1 MSITE
6 LIPEGVAEAPGAQD
20 EQLPPGMKRC
30 TRCRLPKLLTEFYKG
45 RARKN
50 AKPGDPVPRMS
61 WCKDCHQG
69 VTKLRRKERLVVEG
83 EAYLKAEAER
93 VRSHVQDPVVA
104 DLRSA
109 AARAVRVAEKELRE
123 RHREEYQR
131 LLRAA
136 RKAEGLAA

>member
-1 MSITE
+1 MNVIE
-6 LIPEGVAEAPGAQD
+6 LFPEGASDTAEDAPTTAAPG
-20 EQLPPGMKRC
+20 LKKC
-30 TRCRLPKLLTEFYKG
+30 TRCGRTKLLTDFYKG
-45 RARKN
+45 RKRKGSE
-50 AKPGDPVPRMS
+50 PGDPVPRMS

-69 VTKLRRKERLVVEG
+69 VTKQRRKERLIVEG
-83 EAYLKAEAER
+83 EAYLEAEAKR

-123 RHREEYQR
+123 RHRDEYQR